1 MLSSLLL
8 KIPPPSTLLYK
19 NPNQFPKLGKRFY
32 STSSRPTSPLHPWYV
47 TGLSDGES
55 SFIVSIYQRGNSW
68 TVRCSYELWL
78 HTLDLPLLH
87 KLQAFFQVGSVN
99 LRQYRPIASFAVT
112 RIDDLLSVIVPH
124 FTNYPLQTQKHSDFL
139 LWAKVVELVQSGSHL
154 TKSGLL
160 EIVALA
166 SAINRGIS
174 DKLQAAFPDV
184 TPHENHCLNL
194 AFLDYLLFVALRMP
208 KVALISR

>member
-1 MLSSLLL
+1 
-8 KIPPPSTLLYK
+8 
-19 NPNQFPKLGKRFY
+19 
-32 STSSRPTSPLHPWYV
+32 V